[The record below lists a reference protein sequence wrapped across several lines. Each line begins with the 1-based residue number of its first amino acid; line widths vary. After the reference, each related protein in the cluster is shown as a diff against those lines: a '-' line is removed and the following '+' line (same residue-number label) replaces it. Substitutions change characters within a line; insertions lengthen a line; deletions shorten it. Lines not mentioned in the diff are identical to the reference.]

1 MSGKPPASQPG
12 HADNGGCGCPSMCRV
27 PGVVPRPPSSAG
39 LVHAFGVREW
49 CPAGGWCRAVLCR
62 AVVGTGPGGRS
73 GNHECHRSDRLL
85 VLAVSCVLRLMS
97 RSRRVPRQWP
107 ASSGPGWGGA
117 GIGKIRLGIGR
128 LGTDRWG
135 EIGESRMREFG
146 GASRSI
152 PHRSSEGGQVGDH
165 CSGFKVTAKAT
176 GGAARSVVLVENG
189 RSGSGVGPG
198 HWIRMK

>member
-1 MSGKPPASQPG
+1 MRLPIQVSRPRRRAQAPFVRRIGSRVRGKEKVP
-12 HADNGGCGCPSMCRV
+12 CGR
-27 PGVVPRPPSSAG
+27 
-39 LVHAFGVREW
+39 LVS
-49 CPAGGWCRAVLCR
+49 
-62 AVVGTGPGGRS
+62 GRS
-73 GNHECHRSDRLL
+73 VSRQGRGGDQATISAIVPIASSCWLL
-85 VLAVSCVLRLMS
+85 PGVLRLMS

-128 LGTDRWG
+128 LGTDRWR

-152 PHRSSEGGQVGDH
+152 PHRSSDGGQVGDH